1 MLNHFSLDDEIV
13 SRDALQVLPHESLE
27 LPIYEFKQ
35 IITATDNFSYRN
47 KLGEG
52 GFGPVYKGIL
62 DLAQQVAVKRLS
74 GHSGQGIEE
83 FKNEIA
89 LISKLQ
95 HRNLVKLLGC
105 CIEGKE
111 RLLIYEYMTNK
122 SLDTFLFVQF
132 ILNLF
137 LIIRGIAYSLLF
149 LCLDPKKRSQ
159 LDWATNIIQGI
170 GRGLIYLHRD
180 SCLRIIHRDLK
191 CGNILL
197 DEKMNPKIAD
207 FGLARNFQMTQE
219 LANTH
224 RIVGTYDF
232 REIRCI
238 YLRGNAIRDCQW
250 KEEYCI
256 YTSRTSL
263 SSCARMEVMEGR
275 GEEFIDQALAK
286 PSCLPEG
293 LRCIHVGLL
302 CIQDLAKDRPTM
314 TEVVS
319 MLCSEIEL
327 PEPKEPLFTLQRL
340 SGNSIGQ
347 ESAYICSNNIVII
360 SMVEGR

>member
-1 MLNHFSLDDEIV
+1 MICLNSYRGNSKDSCTSSCSVSLETISTSELKSFNLVFLPAERISTRRKTKLNDFNSDVEIV
-13 SRDALQVLPHESLE
+13 SRDTLQEDVHESFE
-27 LPIYEFKQ
+27 LPLYEFKQ
-35 IITATDNFSYRN
+35 IIAATDNFSYRN

-52 GFGPVYKGIL
+52 GFGPVYKGE
-62 DLAQQVAVKRLS
+62 QVAVKRLS
-74 GHSGQGIEE
+74 GDSGQGIEE
-83 FKNEIA
+83 FKNEIV

-122 SLDTFLFVQF
+122 SLDTFLF
-132 ILNLF
+132 
-137 LIIRGIAYSLLF
+137 
-149 LCLDPKKRSQ
+149 DPKKRSQ
-159 LDWATNIIQGI
+159 LDWATRFNIIQGI

-219 LANTH
+219 LANTLYPLAH
-224 RIVGTYDF
+224 
-232 REIRCI
+232 
-238 YLRGNAIRDCQW
+238 AW
-250 KEEYCI
+250 K
-256 YTSRTSL
+256 SWK
-263 SSCARMEVMEGR
+263 EGR
-275 GEEFIDQALAK
+275 GEEFIDQALAR

-302 CIQDLAKDRPTM
+302 CVQDLAKDRPTM

-319 MLCSEIEL
+319 MLCSEIDL

-340 SGNSIGQ
+340 SGNSNGQ
-347 ESAYICSNNIVII
+347 ESANVCSNNVVTL